1 MGLEAI
7 KLVDN
12 LHLGGYWPVGDQ
24 ATRSRRPPPRLGV
37 ETERGYWEEN
47 LPRELSMGDQGS
59 RQLTPHPSPPRL
71 DTEQLGT
78 LDNAL
83 TGTLAYAL
91 GDAPGNQPDAPTLVP
106 SPTPVP
112 HLGPAGHA
120 RGVGRSN
127 SGNKEEE
134 ALMLGGTNYDSR
146 MNRDAPEF
154 RHLPASR
161 TWDTDEVLALQL
173 DRARPPHQNLI
184 VIGYFC
190 PDMAGEDEPGQMEDT
205 PLATTKEKT
214 Q

>member
-12 LHLGGYWPVGDQ
+12 LHLGGYWPVGEQ

-47 LPRELSMGDQGS
+47 LPREISMGDQGS
-59 RQLTPHPSPPRL
+59 RQLTPHPSPPRP
-71 DTEQLGT
+71 DTEQLGP

-83 TGTLAYAL
+83 TGPLSYAL
-91 GDAPGNQPDAPTLVP
+91 GDAPGNQPDAPPLVP

-120 RGVGRSN
+120 RGVGRPD
-127 SGNKEEE
+127 SGNKEGEE
-134 ALMLGGTNYDSR
+134 VSLNGTNYDSR
-146 MNRDAPEF
+146 MNHDAPEF

-161 TWDTDEVLALQL
+161 TWDTDEILAMQL
-173 DRARPPHQNLI
+173 DRARPPRLNLI
-184 VIGYFC
+184 CISHFC
-190 PDMAGEDEPGQMEDT
+190 PDMAGEDEPGKMEDT
-205 PLATTKEKT
+205 PLVTTKEKT